1 VSAAEVRRGTDGKLY
16 PAAPLSRQQR
26 NRVRWLAHQLVHR
39 DGMSIR
45 FAQREIAERLGIRRS
60 RGSILA
66 DLRDYQCPDCTD
78 VDT

>member
-1 VSAAEVRRGTDGKLY
+1 VNTAGTRRGRDGKLY
-16 PAAPLSRQQR
+16 PVAPLSRQQR

-66 DLRDYQCPDCTD
+66 DLRDYQCPDCAD